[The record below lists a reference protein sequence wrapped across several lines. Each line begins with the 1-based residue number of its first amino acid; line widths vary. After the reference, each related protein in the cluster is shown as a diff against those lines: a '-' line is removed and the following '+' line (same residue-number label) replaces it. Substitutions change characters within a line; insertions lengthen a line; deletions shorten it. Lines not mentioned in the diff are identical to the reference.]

1 MFKCH
6 LRQIVSLFVSIC
18 SFFSALCSRFVLRSA
33 VSLIEFH
40 WFYYRLLEIVLSQL
54 IAYCS
59 SNMKEKNASTS
70 WKFKIEL
77 RIQDG
82 GRTKI
87 EELWSLR
94 AKSWLWHIVVDHFI
108 FMAWTHNYS
117 HSINEN
123 DPIKKQNPY
132 HFMAI
137 LEFMLLTGFF
147 GWL

>member
-1 MFKCH
+1 MSSASNRIVIRVNLFILFRIMFSFC
-6 LRQIVSLFVSIC
+6 SPFC
-18 SFFSALCSRFVLRSA
+18 SFIDWISLVLLSPTWDC
-33 VSLIEFH
+33 LISTN
-40 WFYYRLLEIVLSQL
+40 RLLFKQYE
-54 IAYCS
+54 
-59 SNMKEKNASTS
+59 KEKNASTS

-77 RIQDG
+77 RIQAG

-123 DPIKKQNPY
+123 DPIKKRNPY